1 MYEISVTK
9 KKTMQQILNSDATQ
23 TAFIADGRTS
33 AADERTSVGDGCTFI
48 ER

>member
-1 MYEISVTK
+1 MYKISITK

-23 TAFIADGRTS
+23 TAFIADGCTDV
-33 AADERTSVGDGCTFI
+33 ADERTSVGDGCTFI